1 MSGSLTLALR
11 TAQSGLLTNQEALN
25 SISNNISNVNTPG
38 YSRKVVN
45 MEQRVVAGV
54 GSGVQISD
62 ITRKVDE
69 GLLKSLR
76 LEISTLNAY
85 DGRDPYY
92 QRLQEVFGKPEDNTS
107 LSHIMTS
114 FNAAIET
121 LAVNPANAMEQSEA
135 VRQGNEVV
143 LMLNRMSDTIQE
155 LRLQTDADI
164 AETTTRVGEM
174 LTTINT
180 LNNQLISN
188 KAINVDVTDLRDQ
201 RDQALDE
208 LASLIDIR
216 YYYRGDG
223 DAVVFTEAGR
233 TLVDNSPAT
242 MTHLQASAINATTNH
257 SEGDLNGIYIGAVTA
272 ANDITSEIRNGKLK
286 GLLDMRD
293 SVLTNL
299 QSQIDEFAGQ
309 MRDAVNAVHN
319 AGAPFPGFQSMSGTR
334 SFLDGANQTMTLNGT
349 SDVTFAI
356 MNSSGNQTAV
366 TTLNTIMQDASLGTG
381 AQTSHGAWSI
391 TEVAATVEDWLQ
403 ANGVSGATVALSN
416 TTSGK
421 LSINLNT
428 TTSYLMMRD
437 ESATANGS
445 TAQDASITFDKNGS
459 GTSLTGQ
466 DFSFTSGTKTIVAAA
481 GTPFST
487 AQAGMQI
494 TFGGTASNNT
504 TYTIASVLGG
514 GSSITV
520 VEAIT
525 TEVGA
530 GANDTA
536 LIKFPADGTETVS
549 GFANFFGLND
559 FYVDDLADNIHDTNI
574 LSSTYTLGADT
585 ILNFHNATSGATA
598 TIGAASVTLTAGQT
612 LDQIVTTINATA
624 NIGVTATKVPDGAG
638 FRLRLAESNGVDMAV
653 TATGTFATDVGLKGA
668 YVRTA
673 GQIKVRDDIIA
684 TASKIS
690 RGALQWDSTKGASGE
705 YSMSASDDTAVQAL
719 TTRLTQTT
727 QFTEAGGLAALNV
740 NFTTYSTSIIGNS
753 ASLANTNQTQ
763 FEYQTSLTVS
773 LQSKSDNFRGV
784 NMDEE
789 MTQLML
795 YEQAYGAAARII
807 TTVQKMF
814 DALEAVI

>member
-11 TAQSGLLTNQEALN
+11 TAQSGLITNQEALN
-25 SISNNISNVNTPG
+25 SISNNIANVNTPG

-45 MEQRVVAGV
+45 MEQRVVAGA
-54 GSGVQISD
+54 GAGVQISD
-62 ITRKVDE
+62 VSRRVDE

-76 LEISTLNAY
+76 MEISTLSAY
-85 DGRDPYY
+85 EGRDPYY
-92 QRLQEVFGKPEDNTS
+92 QRLQEVFGTPEDNTS

-114 FNAAIET
+114 FNTAIET
-121 LAVNPANAMEQSEA
+121 LAVNPANSMEQSEA
-135 VRQGNEVV
+135 VRQGSQVAE
-143 LMLNRMSDTIQE
+143 MLNRMSDIIQE

-164 AETTTRVGEM
+164 SAATTRVGEI

-188 KAINVDVTDLRDQ
+188 QAVNADVTDLRDQ
-201 RDQALDE
+201 RDMALDE
-208 LASLIDIR
+208 LSGLIDIR
-216 YYYRGDG
+216 YYSRGDG
-223 DAVVFTEAGR
+223 DVVVFTEGGR
-233 TLVDNSPAT
+233 TLVDNTAAT
-242 MTHLQASAINATTNH
+242 MSHQQASALDATTNY
-257 SEGDLNGIYIGAVTA
+257 SEGDLYGIYVGAATT
-272 ANDITSEIRNGKLK
+272 ANDITGDIRNGKLK

-293 SVLTNL
+293 TVLPNL
-299 QSQIDEFAGQ
+299 QSQIDEFARQ
-309 MRDAVNAVHN
+309 MRDAVNSVHN

-334 SFLDGANQTMTLNGT
+334 TFIDGANQTMKLNGT
-349 SDVTFAI
+349 SDVTFAL
-356 MNSSGNQTAV
+356 MDGSGNQTST
-366 TTLNTIMQDASLGTG
+366 TTLNAIMQDASLGTG
-381 AQTSHGAWSI
+381 AQDSHGDWSI
-391 TEVAATVEDWLQ
+391 SEVAATVEDWLQ
-403 ANGVSGATVALSN
+403 ANGMTGATVALSD

-428 TTSYLMMRD
+428 TTSFLMIRD
-437 ESATANGS
+437 EADSANGS
-445 TAQDASITFDKNGS
+445 TAQDASITFDKNGQ
-459 GTSLTGQ
+459 GISLTGQ
-466 DFSFTSGTKTIVAAA
+466 DFNFTSGTKTIDAAA

-494 TFGGTASNNT
+494 TFGGTGSNNT

-520 VEAIT
+520 VESIT

-559 FYVDDLADNIHDTNI
+559 FYVTNLADNIQDTKI
-574 LSSTYTLGADT
+574 LSSGYTLGSNT
-585 ILNFHNATSGATA
+585 TLNFHNATSGANA

-612 LDQIVTTINATA
+612 LDQIVTAINATP

-638 FRLRLAESNGVDMAV
+638 YRLRLAENSGVDMVV
-653 TATGTFATDVGLKGA
+653 TATGTFVADVGLQSA
-668 YVRTA
+668 NVRTA
-673 GQIKVRDDIIA
+673 GQIKVRDDIMS
-684 TASKIS
+684 TAGKIS
-690 RGALQWDSTKGASGE
+690 CGALQWDATKGAAGE
-705 YSMSASDDTAVQAL
+705 YLMSASDDTAIQAL
-719 TTRLTQTT
+719 STRLSQTT
-727 QFTEAGGLAALNV
+727 QFSEAGGLAGLTV
-740 NFTTYSTSIIGNS
+740 NFTTYSTAIIGNS
-753 ASLANTNQTQ
+753 ATLASNNETQ
-763 FEYQTSLTVS
+763 FEYQTSLTIS

-795 YEQAYGAAARII
+795 YEQAYSAAARII